1 MIAAQGPEPVDSAV
15 AGAGP
20 PTRERLLAAAWE
32 LLGEGGP
39 EAVTLREVGRRAG
52 VSRTAPY
59 RHFQGKED
67 LLRAVAIRS
76 FDLLRAR
83 AAAAGRTAG
92 DAPGALREV
101 CRAYIAFALEYPRQY
116 RLMFGDWVLSQKHG
130 DTPQA
135 AALRAA
141 AERLFDTAAE
151 AIGQGQRD
159 GAVRPGDPTDFTLLT
174 WSTLHGLVTFTL
186 SAHLHAEGGA
196 GRVRGEPEEVLA
208 RLVDEVV
215 RGLRA

>member
-1 MIAAQGPEPVDSAV
+1 MIAAHGPEPVDA
-15 AGAGP
+15 AAAEAGP
-20 PTRERLLAAAWE
+20 PTRERLLEAAWD

-59 RHFQGKED
+59 RHFQDKED
-67 LLRAVAIRS
+67 LLRAVAVRS

-83 AAAAGRTAG
+83 VAAAGRAAG
-92 DAPGALREV
+92 DTPGAVREV
-101 CRAYIAFALEYPRQY
+101 CRSYIAFALENPQQY

-130 DTPQA
+130 DGPQA
-135 AALRAA
+135 AALRTA

-151 AIGQGQRD
+151 SIDQGQRE
-159 GAVRPGDPTDFTLLT
+159 GALRPGDPTDFTLLT

-186 SAHLHAEGGA
+186 SAHLHADSGA
-196 GRVRGEPEEVLA
+196 GRVRGEPEEVLS